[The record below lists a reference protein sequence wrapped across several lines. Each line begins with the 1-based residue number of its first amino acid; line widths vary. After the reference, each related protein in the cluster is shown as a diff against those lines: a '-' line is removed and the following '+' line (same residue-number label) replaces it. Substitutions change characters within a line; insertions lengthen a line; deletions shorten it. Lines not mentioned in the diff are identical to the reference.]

1 MLRRK
6 VIERLVEWK
15 NGTNKVALLI
25 KGARQV
31 GKTTSVR
38 EFGKNNYESFIEINF
53 EQTPLARRA
62 FDENLDARTVILNL
76 SAMGYGPFIE
86 GKTLVFF
93 DEIQSC
99 PNARTAIKFLVEDG
113 RFDYI
118 ESGSLLGINYKDV
131 SSFPV
136 GFEEQLEMF
145 PLDFEEF
152 LWARGISQDV
162 IDTARDSYNGTYPVP
177 DFIHE
182 QLMRLY
188 REYIIAGGM
197 PAAVNAF
204 LTDDDFSQT
213 LRVQNIILGNYRDD
227 IAKYADKEKD
237 KAKAVF
243 DAIPEQL
250 SQKNKRFILASLEKG
265 ADNRK
270 YSQATM
276 WLADAG
282 IAYHC
287 FNITALELPLSFS
300 EKRNLYKLYMLD
312 TGLLCAM
319 AMDGIQ
325 NAVLSGDIR
334 INEGAVAE
342 NAVAAELVRRGIPLY
357 YYDKKSRIELDFV
370 FNDGG
375 RLSVIE
381 VKSGS
386 TYRRHAA
393 LDMAFRDNPGRINR
407 RIVLC
412 RGNVEVN
419 GDGVV
424 YLPIYMGMFF
434 DFGVM

>member
-6 VIERLVEWK
+6 ILSHLIEWK
-15 NGTNKVALLI
+15 NNANKVALLV

-38 EFGKNNYESFIEINF
+38 EFGRSNYDSFIEINF
-53 EQTPLARRA
+53 ERSPLARRA
-62 FDENLDARTVILNL
+62 FEGNLDARTIILNL
-76 SAMGYGPFIE
+76 SAMGYGPFVE

-99 PNARTAIKFLVEDG
+99 PNARTAIKFLVEDK
-113 RFDYI
+113 RFEYI
-118 ESGSLLGINYKDV
+118 ESGSLLGINYKDI
-131 SSFPV
+131 SSYPV
-136 GFEEQLEMF
+136 GFEEQLLMF

-152 LWARGISQDV
+152 LWAKGITPDV
-162 IDTARDSYNGTYPVP
+162 IDAARDAHKIISPVP
-177 DFIHE
+177 DFLHK

-188 REYIIAGGM
+188 REYLIAGGM
-197 PAAVNAF
+197 PGAVNAF
-204 LTDDDFSQT
+204 LANDDFSQT
-213 LRVQNIILGNYRDD
+213 LRVQNIILGSFRDD
-227 IAKYADKEKD
+227 IAKYADKEKY

-250 SQKNKRFILASLEKG
+250 YKKNKRFILAALEKG
-265 ADNRK
+265 AGSRK
-270 YSQATM
+270 YEQATM
-276 WLADAG
+276 WLSEAG

-300 EKRNLYKLYMLD
+300 EKRNLYKLYLLD

-319 AMDGIQ
+319 TMDGIQ

-342 NAVAAELVRRGIPLY
+342 NTVAAELVKRGIPLN
-357 YYDKKSRIELDFV
+357 YYDKKTRMELDFL
-370 FNDGG
+370 FKDDG

-381 VKSGS
+381 VKSGND
-386 TYRRHAA
+386 YHRHTA
-393 LDMAFRDNPGRINR
+393 LDNAYVDNPNKFYR

-412 RGNVEVN
+412 KGNVELAS
-419 GDGVV
+419 DGVI
-424 YLPIYMGMFF
+424 YLPLYMTMFF
-434 DFGVM
+434 

>member
-6 VIERLVEWK
+6 ILSRFNEWK
-15 NGTNKVALLI
+15 NNTNKVALLV

-38 EFGKNNYESFIEINF
+38 EFGKTNYDNFIEINF
-53 EQTPLARRA
+53 EQSPVVRRA
-62 FDENLDARTVILNL
+62 FDGNLDARTIILNL

-86 GKTLVFF
+86 GNTLVFF

-131 SSFPV
+131 SSYPV
-136 GFEEQLEMF
+136 GFEDQLDMF

-152 LWARGISQDV
+152 LWAQGITQDV
-162 IDTARDSYNGTYPVP
+162 IDAAQNSCKNVSPLPG
-177 DFIHE
+177 FLHE
-182 QLMRLY
+182 QLMKLY
-188 REYIIAGGM
+188 REYLIAGGM
-197 PAAVNAF
+197 PGAVNAF
-204 LTDDDFSQT
+204 LTNDDFAQT
-213 LRVQNIILGNYRDD
+213 LRIQNIIIGSYRDD

-243 DAIPEQL
+243 DAIPEHL
-250 SQKNKRFILASLEKG
+250 NKRNKRFILASLEKG
-265 ADNRK
+265 ASNRK
-270 YSQATM
+270 YEQAAM
-276 WLADAG
+276 WLSEAG

-287 FNITALELPLSFS
+287 FNTSALELPLSLS

-319 AMDGIQ
+319 TMDGIQ

-334 INEGAVAE
+334 INEGSVAE
-342 NAVAAELVRRGIPLY
+342 NAVAAELVKRGIPLY
-357 YYDKKSRIELDFV
+357 YYDRKTRMELDFV
-370 FNDGG
+370 FKDDG

-386 TYRRHAA
+386 EYRRHAA
-393 LDMAFRDNPGRINR
+393 LDNAFADNPGKFNR

-412 RGNVEVN
+412 KGNVEVAD
-419 GDGVV
+419 DGTI
-424 YLPIYMGMFF
+424 YLPLYMSMFL
-434 DFGVM
+434 

>member
-6 VIERLVEWK
+6 ILTHLIQWK
-15 NGTNKVALLI
+15 NNTSKVALLI

-38 EFGKNNYESFIEINF
+38 EFGRANYDSFIEINF
-53 EQTPLARRA
+53 EQSPLVRRA
-62 FDENLDARTVILNL
+62 FDGNLDARTIILNL
-76 SAMGYGPFIE
+76 SVMGYGPFVE

-113 RFDYI
+113 RFEYI
-118 ESGSLLGINYKDV
+118 ESGSLLGINYKEV
-131 SSFPV
+131 SSYPV

-152 LWARGISQDV
+152 LWARGITQDV
-162 IDTARDSYNGTYPVP
+162 IDVAWDSYKNICPVP
-177 DFIHE
+177 DFLHE
-182 QLMRLY
+182 QLMKLY
-188 REYIIAGGM
+188 REYMIAGGM
-197 PAAVNAF
+197 PGAVNAF
-204 LTDDDFSQT
+204 IANDDFSQT

-227 IAKYADKEKD
+227 IARYADKEKD

-250 SQKNKRFILASLEKG
+250 NKKNKRFILASLERG
-265 ADNRK
+265 ASNRK
-270 YSQATM
+270 YEQATM
-276 WLADAG
+276 WLSDAG

-287 FNITALELPLSFS
+287 FNVSALDLPLSFS

-319 AMDGIQ
+319 TMDGIQ
-325 NAVLSGDIR
+325 TAVLSGDIR

-342 NAVAAELVRRGIPLY
+342 NTVAAELAKRSIPLY
-357 YYDKKSRIELDFV
+357 YYDKKTRMELDFV
-370 FNDGG
+370 FKDDG

-386 TYRRHAA
+386 DYRRHAA
-393 LDMAFRDNPGRINR
+393 LDNAFADNPGKFNR
-407 RIVLC
+407 RIVFC
-412 RGNVEVN
+412 KGNVEIAD
-419 GDGVV
+419 DGTI
-424 YLPIYMGMFF
+424 YLPLYMTMF
-434 DFGVM
+434 M

>member
-6 VIERLVEWK
+6 ILAHFIEWK
-15 NGTNKVALLI
+15 NNANKVALLV

-38 EFGKNNYESFIEINF
+38 EFGKTQYDSFIEINF
-53 EQTPLARRA
+53 EQSPLVRRA
-62 FDENLDARTVILNL
+62 FDSNLDARTIILNL

-113 RFDYI
+113 RFEYI

-131 SSFPV
+131 SSYPV
-136 GFEEQLEMF
+136 GFEEQIRMY

-152 LWARGISQDV
+152 LWAKGITQDV
-162 IDTARDSYNGTYPVP
+162 IDTARNSCKSLSPVP
-177 DFIHE
+177 GFLHE

-188 REYIIAGGM
+188 REYMVTGGM
-197 PAAVNAF
+197 PGAVNAF
-204 LTDDDFSQT
+204 LANDDFSQT
-213 LRVQNIILGNYRDD
+213 LRVQNIILGSYRDD

-250 SQKNKRFILASLEKG
+250 NQKNKRFILASLEIG
-265 ADNRK
+265 ASSRK
-270 YSQATM
+270 YEQATM
-276 WLADAG
+276 WLSEAG

-287 FNITALELPLSFS
+287 FNTTALELPLSFS

-312 TGLLCAM
+312 SGLLCAM
-319 AMDGIQ
+319 TMDGIQ
-325 NAVLSGDIR
+325 NALLSGDIR
-334 INEGAVAE
+334 INEGAVTE
-342 NAVAAELVRRGIPLY
+342 NTVAAELVKRGIPLY
-357 YYDKKSRIELDFV
+357 YYDKKTRMELDFL
-370 FNDGG
+370 FKDEG
-375 RLSVIE
+375 RLSIIE
-381 VKSGS
+381 VKSGND
-386 TYRRHAA
+386 YRRHSA
-393 LDMAFRDNPGRINR
+393 LDNAYADNPGKLYR

-412 RGNVEVN
+412 KGNVESAD
-419 GDGVV
+419 DGII
-424 YLPIYMGMFF
+424 YLPLYMTMFF
-434 DFGVM
+434 

>member
-1 MLRRK
+1 MLQRK
-6 VIERLVEWK
+6 IIKHLVEWK
-15 NGTNKVALLI
+15 NDKNKVALLI

-38 EFGKNNYESFIEINF
+38 EFGRANYESFIEINF
-53 EQTPLARRA
+53 EQSPLVRRA
-62 FDENLDARTVILNL
+62 FDGNLDAKTIILNL
-76 SAMGYGPFIE
+76 SVMGYGPFIE

-99 PNARTAIKFLVEDG
+99 PNARTAIKFLVDDG

-118 ESGSLLGINYKDV
+118 ESGSLLGISYKDV
-131 SSFPV
+131 SSYPV

-152 LWARGISQDV
+152 LWAREISQDV
-162 IDTARDSYNGTYPVP
+162 IDEVRDSYKNMKIVP
-177 DFIHE
+177 EFIHD
-182 QLMRLY
+182 QLIKLY

-197 PAAVNAF
+197 PNAVNEFIAN
-204 LTDDDFSQT
+204 DDFSKT
-213 LRVQNIILGNYRDD
+213 LRVQNMLLGSYRDD

-243 DAIPEQL
+243 DAIAQQL
-250 SQKNKRFILASLEKG
+250 NKKNKRFVLASLEKG
-265 ADNRK
+265 AGNRK
-270 YSQATM
+270 YEQATM
-276 WLADAG
+276 WLSEAG

-287 FNITALELPLSFS
+287 FNIAALELPLSFS

-319 AMDGIQ
+319 TMDGIQ

-334 INEGAVAE
+334 INEGAVVE
-342 NAVAAELVRRGIPLY
+342 NTVAAELAKRSIPLY
-357 YYDKKSRIELDFV
+357 YYDKKSRMELDFV
-370 FNDGG
+370 FKDDG

-381 VKSGS
+381 VKSGND
-386 TYRRHAA
+386 YRRHAA
-393 LDMAFRDNPGRINR
+393 LDNAYADNPGKFNR

-412 RGNVEVN
+412 KGNVEIAD
-419 GDGVV
+419 DGV
-424 YLPIYMGMFF
+424 IYFPFYMTMFF
-434 DFGVM
+434 

>member
-6 VIERLVEWK
+6 ILRRLAEWK
-15 NGTNKVALLI
+15 DNTKKVSLLI

-38 EFGKNNYESFIEINF
+38 EFGKANYDSFIEINF
-53 EQTPLARRA
+53 EQSPLVRHA
-62 FDENLDARTVILNL
+62 FDGNLDARTIILNL
-76 SAMGYGPFIE
+76 SAMGYGPFTP

-99 PNARTAIKFLVEDG
+99 PNARTAIKFLVEDR

-118 ESGSLLGINYKDV
+118 ESGSLLGINYRDV
-131 SSFPV
+131 SSYPV

-152 LWARGISQDV
+152 LWARGIAQDV
-162 IDTARDSYNGTYPVP
+162 IEEARGAYVNTNPVP
-177 DFIHE
+177 GYLHQ
-182 QLMRLY
+182 QLMKLY
-188 REYIIAGGM
+188 REYIITGGM
-197 PAAVNAF
+197 PGAVNAF
-204 LTDDDFSQT
+204 LENDDFSQT
-213 LRVQNIILGNYRDD
+213 LRVQRILLNSYRDD
-227 IAKYADKEKD
+227 IAKYADKGKD

-250 SQKNKRFILASLEKG
+250 NKKNKRFILAALERG
-265 ADNRK
+265 ASSRK
-270 YSQATM
+270 YEQATM
-276 WLADAG
+276 WLAEAG

-287 FNITALELPLSFS
+287 FNAAALELPLSFS
-300 EKRNLYKLYMLD
+300 EKRNLFKLYMLD

-325 NAVLSGDIR
+325 SAVLSGDIR

-342 NAVAAELVRRGIPLY
+342 NTVAAELVKRGIPLY
-357 YYDKKSRIELDFV
+357 YHDKKTRLELDFL
-370 FNDGG
+370 FKDEG

-381 VKSGS
+381 VKSGND
-386 TYRRHAA
+386 YRRHAA
-393 LDMAFRDNPGRINR
+393 LDNAYADNPGRLSR

-412 RGNVEVN
+412 KGNVETAGN
-419 GDGVV
+419 GII
-424 YLPIYMGMFF
+424 YLPLYMAMFI
-434 DFGVM
+434 

>member
-6 VIERLVEWK
+6 ILTRLTEWK
-15 NGTNKVALLI
+15 NNRNKVALLV

-38 EFGKNNYESFIEINF
+38 EFGRANYDSFIEINF
-53 EQTPLARRA
+53 EQSPLARRA
-62 FDENLDARTVILNL
+62 FEGNLDARTIIINL

-99 PNARTAIKFLVEDG
+99 PGARTAIKFLVEDG
-113 RFDYI
+113 RFEYI

-131 SSFPV
+131 SSYPV

-152 LWARGISQDV
+152 LWARGITQDV
-162 IDTARDSYNGTYPVP
+162 IDAARDSYKNTSPLP
-177 DFIHE
+177 DFLHE
-182 QLMRLY
+182 ELMKLY
-188 REYIIAGGM
+188 REYIIVGGM
-197 PAAVNAF
+197 PGAVNAF
-204 LTDDDFSQT
+204 LENDDFSQT
-213 LRVQNIILGNYRDD
+213 LRVQNIILGSYRDD
-227 IAKYADKEKD
+227 IAKYADKEKS

-250 SQKNKRFILASLEKG
+250 NKKNKRFILASLEKG
-265 ADNRK
+265 AGNRK
-270 YSQATM
+270 YEQATM
-276 WLADAG
+276 WLSEAG

-287 FNITALELPLSFS
+287 FNTAALELPLSFS

-319 AMDGIQ
+319 SMDGIQ
-325 NAVLSGDIR
+325 SAVLSGNMR

-342 NAVAAELVRRGIPLY
+342 NTVAAELAKRGVPLY
-357 YYDKKSRIELDFV
+357 YYDKKTRMELDFV
-370 FNDGG
+370 FKDDG

-386 TYRRHAA
+386 EYRRHAA
-393 LDMAFRDNPGRINR
+393 LDKASAENPGKFNR

-412 RGNVEVN
+412 KGNIEETDN
-419 GDGVV
+419 GII
-424 YLPIYMGMFF
+424 YLPIYMAMFL
-434 DFGVM
+434 

>member
-6 VIERLVEWK
+6 ITKQLTEWK
-15 NGTNKVALLI
+15 TNANKVALLI

-38 EFGKNNYESFIEINF
+38 EFGKTHYDNYIEINF
-53 EQTPLARRA
+53 EQSPLARRA
-62 FDENLDARTVILNL
+62 FDGNLDARTIILNL
-76 SAMGYGPFIE
+76 SAMGYGPFVE

-113 RFDYI
+113 RFEYI

-131 SSFPV
+131 SSYPV
-136 GFEEQLEMF
+136 GFEEQLQMY

-152 LWARGISQDV
+152 LWAKGIIQDV
-162 IDTARDSYNGTYPVP
+162 IEIARYSYKSISPVP
-177 DFIHE
+177 AFIHE
-182 QLMRLY
+182 RLMGLY
-188 REYIIAGGM
+188 REYSVAGGM
-197 PAAVNAF
+197 PGAVNAF
-204 LTDDDFSQT
+204 LAHDDFSQT
-213 LRVQNIILGNYRDD
+213 LRAQNIILGSYRDD

-250 SQKNKRFILASLEKG
+250 NKKNKRFMLASLEKG
-265 ADNRK
+265 ASNRK
-270 YSQATM
+270 YVQSTM
-276 WLADAG
+276 WLSEAG

-287 FNITALELPLSFS
+287 YNVSALELPLSFS
-300 EKRNLYKLYMLD
+300 EKRNLYKLYLFD

-319 AMDGIQ
+319 TMDGIQ

-342 NAVAAELVRRGIPLY
+342 NAVAAELVKRGIPLY
-357 YYDKKSRIELDFV
+357 YYDEKSRMELDFL
-370 FNDGG
+370 FKDNG
-375 RLSVIE
+375 RLSIIE

-386 TYRRHAA
+386 DYRRHAA
-393 LDMAFRDNPGRINR
+393 LDNACADNPGNVNR
-407 RIVLC
+407 KIVLC
-412 RGNVEVN
+412 KGNVEAAH
-419 GDGVV
+419 DGIT
-424 YLPIYMGMFF
+424 YLPLYMAMFI
-434 DFGVM
+434 